1 MPTKTIATNE
11 RDPKTTYRPSR
22 PTNVRPV
29 PGGGS
34 SGASSALERWLL
46 RHALQAIGNPPI
58 KVQLWDGESVC
69 PQPHLVNFRV
79 HVDSRRTLWKLFLQ
93 PDFEFADGYVEGRIT
108 TDGELTELLR
118 TVFAA
123 MADRL
128 PRPRLEKFLS
138 WATGHARSLKASREN
153 IHHHYDLGNDFYRL
167 WLDEQL
173 LYTCAYFESE
183 EMSLE
188 AAQVAK
194 MDYICKKLCLQPGD
208 RVIEAGCG
216 WGSFAL
222 HMARHYGAQ
231 VTAYN
236 ISREQLA
243 FARARAAAEGLSDA
257 VTFVEDDWR
266 QIRGEC
272 DVFVSVGMLEH
283 VGPEHYRKMGKI
295 IKSCLVPQGRGL
307 IHSIGLNRPRPID
320 RWTEQRI
327 FPGAQPPAL
336 SEAMAIFEPS
346 GMSVLDVENLR
357 LHYAKTLRHWLAR
370 FERSSDVVRELF
382 DETFVRMWRLY
393 LASSIATFETGGLQ
407 LFQILFA
414 PATNNGMPETRS
426 HLYPLRPGTS

>member
-1 MPTKTIATNE
+1 MPTKTVSTNDRSPKVTH
-11 RDPKTTYRPSR
+11 RDLRPSNGG
-22 PTNVRPV
+22 PTPAAE
-29 PGGGS
+29 S
-34 SGASSALERWLL
+34 SVASSALERRFL
-46 RHALQAIGNPPI
+46 RRALQAIGNPPI
-58 KVQLWDGESVC
+58 EVELWDGESVST
-69 PQPHLVNFRV
+69 QPDLVKYRV
-79 HVDSRRTLWKLFLQ
+79 HVAGRRTLWKLFVQ

-108 TDGELTELLR
+108 TDSDLTELIQ

-128 PRPRLEKFLS
+128 PRPRLERFLS

-153 IHHHYDLGNDFYRL
+153 IHHHYDLGNDFYQL

-194 MDYICKKLCLQPGD
+194 MDYICRKLCLKPGD

-222 HMARHYGAQ
+222 HMARNYGAR

-243 FARARAAAEGLSDA
+243 FARARATAEGLGDA
-257 VTFVEDDWR
+257 VTFVEADWR

-283 VGPEHYRKMGKI
+283 VGPEHYRKLGKI
-295 IKSCLVPQGRGL
+295 IKSCLAPQGRGL

-327 FPGAQPPAL
+327 FPGGQPPAL

-357 LHYAKTLRHWLAR
+357 LHYAKTLRHWLKR
-370 FERSSDVVRELF
+370 FEQSSDAVREMF
-382 DETFVRMWRLY
+382 DEKFVRMWRLY
-393 LASSIATFETGGLQ
+393 LAASVATFEAGGLQ

-414 PATNNGMPETRS
+414 PAINNDLPRTRD
-426 HLYPLRPGTS
+426 HLYPLRPGPS